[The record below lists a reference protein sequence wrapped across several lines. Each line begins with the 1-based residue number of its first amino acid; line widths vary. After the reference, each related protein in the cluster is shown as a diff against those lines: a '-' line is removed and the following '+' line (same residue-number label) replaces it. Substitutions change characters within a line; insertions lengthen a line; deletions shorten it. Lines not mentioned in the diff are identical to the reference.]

1 MARASLRVVVRFKNV
16 CRERLT
22 EAEGAK
28 SVVRVVLRLCLSISG
43 LGQNSGLAK
52 GLLSARASGRYLAVE
67 RDVSRGSTKEVG
79 VAGPGVL
86 RAESPGVRYASRF
99 ATKLT
104 FFFSKR
110 LEAAILLSK
119 ELLARGVSVLDLSA
133 SGLACC
139 GVVATVTLGR
149 NPKPPF
155 ISLILNLQN

>member
-110 LEAAILLSK
+110 LGVAAHRAPDRAAPVVVDDGQRPGAVVVRGTAVRRRRTA
-119 ELLARGVSVLDLSA
+119 AR
-133 SGLACC
+133 
-139 GVVATVTLGR
+139 R
-149 NPKPPF
+149 
-155 ISLILNLQN
+155 